1 MRRLTSALPSKITR
15 SVRAWSWTTLVVQI
29 LIVVTGGAVR
39 LTASGLGCPTWPLCT
54 EDSLVSTPE
63 MGIHGLIEF
72 GNRLLTFVLVAVAVV
87 TFALVSRLR
96 RSRPEIFWLALVIG
110 LGIPAQAVI
119 GGISVLTQLNPYV
132 VGFHFVVSAVM
143 IVLST
148 ILVARTYVVA
158 VEPIPAAR
166 RSKLLF
172 RGALL
177 VATLQT
183 LTVLLGI
190 LVTGSGPHAGDA
202 EAPRN
207 GLNSELWQHLHS
219 VPAYAAVFS
228 AFALGVIA
236 WRMHR
241 RDVVRVVIALLIVN
255 VIQVAVGL
263 AQANLGLPV
272 LLVGLHMFLACLV
285 ISATTWLVLTAR
297 TAVTDQSR

>member
-158 VEPIPAAR
+158 VEPVPGAR

-219 VPAYAAVFS
+219 VPAYAAVVS

-241 RDVVRVVIALLIVN
+241 RDVARVVIALLIVN
-255 VIQVAVGL
+255 VTQVAVGL